1 MSVQLGANFGASSTG
16 RVDIG
21 SFAIPSLVTHFVWFM
36 RTGEGGGSFGRILGR
51 STGTHDLTNDH
62 GSFANNYAFGDRI
75 GGQYHRWT
83 RLENIGEWSSIL
95 VSGDTSNNSVAP
107 RIIQNGRLVALT
119 RVGAANYW
127 AGLSSTATVIGN
139 RQSDNIRIWDGYIA
153 HYCMWD
159 VILNEYEEEQLANGV
174 PPYLVRPNNLVKYY
188 PLDSDYSPISQNAN
202 AISACYTKV
211 NPPVYHKNNV
221 VYLFKQ
227 QTGNDTALQSSLS
240 TQSSVT
246 AALTTNIVLSSSLS
260 AQAAQT
266 SNLTT
271 VIQLNSGLSSLS
283 AITAALTTSIRFQS
297 ALIGQS
303 TLTAE
308 FASNAAQFNANLQTQ
323 STVSA
328 SLTTAIAL
336 SSSLTAL
343 STLSADLTT
352 GSGLN
357 SNLTSASTLSAGLTT
372 GKPLVASL
380 LSESSL
386 TATFAGTAAQLQANL
401 AASVGITADLMTA
414 KLLAT
419 SLSAQAVLSASL
431 SVGVGFAANLVAQ
444 SVANGNLSTQIR
456 FASSLQ
462 SIASLSA
469 SVTGA
474 AISAPAGDGFIAG
487 QVKSLRIAS
496 QSGRRSTSNR
506 SRPTYN

>member
-1 MSVQLGANFGASSTG
+1 MSVELGSNFGASSAG

-36 RTGEGGGSFGRILGR
+36 RVGEGGGSFGRILGR
-51 STGTHDLTNDH
+51 GAGTHDIVNDH
-62 GSFANNYAFGDRI
+62 GSFANNYAFGDRF

-107 RIIQNGRLVALT
+107 RILQNGRLVTLT

-139 RQSDNIRIWDGYIA
+139 RQSDNIRTWDGYIA

-159 VILNEYEEEQLANGV
+159 DILSEYEEKQLANGV
-174 PPYLVRPNNLVKYY
+174 QPYLVRPDSIVKYY
-188 PLDSDYSPISQNAN
+188 PLDSDYSPVSNNAN
-202 AISACYTKV
+202 IISARYTKI

-221 VYLFKQ
+221 IYLFGQ
-227 QTGNDTALQSSLS
+227 PAGNDTALQSDLS
-240 TQSSVT
+240 AQSSV
-246 AALTTNIVLSSSLS
+246 AVALTTNIALASGLL
-260 AQAAQT
+260 AQVTQT

-271 VIQLNSGLSSLS
+271 AIQLNSGLSALVTS
-283 AITAALTTSIRFQS
+283 TAALTTSIPLQAS
-297 ALIGQS
+297 LIG
-303 TLTAE
+303 
-308 FASNAAQFNANLQTQ
+308 
-323 STVSA
+323 
-328 SLTTAIAL
+328 
-336 SSSLTAL
+336 L

-357 SNLTSASTLSAGLTT
+357 SNLTSASTLFASLTT

-401 AASVGITADLMTA
+401 AATVGITADLLTA
-414 KLLAT
+414 KPIAT

-431 SVGVGFAANLVAQ
+431 SVGVGFAANLVVQ

-456 FASSLQ
+456 FFSNLQ
-462 SIASLSA
+462 AIASLSA

-474 AISAPAGDGFIAG
+474 AISAPIGDGFIAG
-487 QVKSLRIAS
+487 QVKSSRIAA
-496 QSGRRSTSNR
+496 QSGKRSTSNR

>member
-1 MSVQLGANFGASSTG
+1 MSVELGSNFGASSAG

-107 RIIQNGRLVALT
+107 RILQNGRLVTLT

-139 RQSDNIRIWDGYIA
+139 RQSDNIRTWDGYIA

-159 VILNEYEEEQLANGV
+159 DILSEYEEKQLANGV
-174 PPYLVRPNNLVKYY
+174 PPYLVRPDSIVKYY
-188 PLDSDYSPISQNAN
+188 PLDSDYSPVSNNAN
-202 AISACYTKV
+202 IISARYTKI

-221 VYLFKQ
+221 IYLFGQ
-227 QTGNDTALQSSLS
+227 PAGNDTALQSDLS
-240 TQSSVT
+240 AQSSV
-246 AALTTNIVLSSSLS
+246 AVALTTNIALASGLL
-260 AQAAQT
+260 AQVTQT

-271 VIQLNSGLSSLS
+271 AIQLNSGLSALVTS
-283 AITAALTTSIRFQS
+283 TAALTTSIPLQAS
-297 ALIGQS
+297 LIGQS

-308 FASNAAQFNANLQTQ
+308 FASNAAQFNAGLQTQ

-328 SLTTAIAL
+328 SLTTGIAL
-336 SSSLTAL
+336 SSSLTGL

-352 GSGLN
+352 GSVLN
-357 SNLTSASTLSAGLTT
+357 SNLTSASTLSASLTT

-386 TATFAGTAAQLQANL
+386 TATFSGAAAQLQANL
-401 AASVGITADLMTA
+401 AATVGITADLLTT
-414 KLLAT
+414 KPLAT
-419 SLSAQAVLSASL
+419 SLSAQAVLSATL

-456 FASSLQ
+456 FVSSLQ
-462 SIASLSA
+462 AIASLSA
-469 SVTGA
+469 SVSGA
-474 AISAPAGDGFIAG
+474 AISAPVGDGFIAG
-487 QVKSLRIAS
+487 QVKSSRIAA
-496 QSGRRSTSNR
+496 QSGKRSTSNR